1 MILLL
6 SVLALLHVHDASAS
20 ALRAPGPI
28 DGYQKGGKRT
38 GSEAMSSAP
47 SSARAVKKQRCEATE
62 RDEKIAKFQEWLAK
76 NGASMENIEIA
87 GEGDGRGAFASAEIP
102 PGGLLIRVPGGLI
115 MTDERAAA
123 TTVGHLIT
131 SKGGTRMH
139 ALQGW
144 LVAQK
149 FASGAGCGA
158 ILEKEKDVGDGN
170 DCGDPVG
177 GWQPYIDILPDAYD
191 NPLWWDEEERARL
204 FAGTT
209 MLNFVQVT

>member
-1 MILLL
+1 ML
-6 SVLALLHVHDASAS
+6 
-20 ALRAPGPI
+20 
-28 DGYQKGGKRT
+28 
-38 GSEAMSSAP
+38 SAP
-47 SSARAVKKQRCEATE
+47 FPARAAKKQRVEVAE
-62 RDEKIAKFQEWLAK
+62 GDEKVANFREWLAK

-87 GEGDGRGAFASAEIP
+87 GEGDDRGAFASAEIP

-123 TTVGHLIT
+123 TTVGRLIT
-131 SKGGTRMH
+131 SKGGTRMN

-149 FASGAGCGA
+149 FASGAGCTA
-158 ILEKEKDVGDGN
+158 ILENDGGDGN
-170 DCGDPVG
+170 DDGVVDPVG
-177 GWQPYIDILPDAYD
+177 GWQPYIDILPNAYD